1 MHQHQEP
8 SQIYYFISEVFN
20 CNMDITNLIEAYFF
34 SLETMATIGYGTR
47 DIFFGDSWIMS
58 IVLTSQIFVKII
70 TDAIIIGVIYCR
82 ISRPNKRAATIVF
95 SDNAIIKVINNQLF
109 FTFRVCELRK
119 HQLVEAHIRCYAI
132 RHERD
137 CQTGTL
143 LSFFFFPIL
152 SILHQERLF

>member
-1 MHQHQEP
+1 M
-8 SQIYYFISEVFN
+8 IYFITLFLSLFSSIYSQCSSNRTCLEVY
-20 CNMDITNLIEAYFF
+20 MYDFF
-34 SLETMATIGYGTR
+34 GDGTR
-47 DIFFGDSWIMS
+47 DIFFGDCWILV
-58 IVLTSQIFVKII
+58 IVLTSQICVKII

-95 SDNAIIKVINNQLF
+95 SCNAIIKRIQNRLY

-137 CQTGTL
+137 CETGIIIYYYY
-143 LSFFFFPIL
+143 FIN
-152 SILHQERLF
+152 